1 MSEIKVNKISPRAAC
16 GTVTLG
22 DSGDTFTIPAGATIN
37 NQGTATNF
45 GPTGSV
51 SWQTTVKT
59 TTFTAVA
66 GEGYFVDTT
75 SGSITVN
82 LPAGTAGAVVGIK
95 DYANTFDTAS
105 VTVSPNGS
113 DKIAGVS
120 TSDGVLSTE
129 GIAVTIV
136 FVDST
141 KGWLVTDSGLQSD
154 LPTASYIAATGGNCV
169 ATVGDFKIHKFT
181 TPGTFCVSAV
191 GNSAGSNKVQ
201 IAVVGGGGGGTVD
214 NGGGGGGGG
223 IVFTPAPGAR
233 DIPVSV
239 QGYSITVGG
248 GASGG
253 SLPSGAGTQGNP
265 STAISLT
272 AVGGG
277 RGGIGNPCS
286 SAGQGTD
293 GGSGGGDGAY
303 DASSNPAGGAA
314 TQPTQPGS
322 SGSLGNGNAGGA
334 GGNSPHRSSGG
345 GGGAASA
352 GSKGSPPGGG
362 GPGGNGL
369 DITPVFGTSPQP
381 FYEPTNGLYGGGGGG
396 GQISL
401 GSTGPE
407 TGGAAGPGGGGI
419 GGGNSSGQS
428 PAGKGGNAVAS
439 TGGGGGGGAN
449 FGPSGNGGNGAG
461 GVVLIRYKF
470 QN

>member
-1 MSEIKVNKISPRAAC
+1 MSEIKVNKISPRS
-16 GTVTLG
+16 GTTVTLG
-22 DSGDTFTIPAGATIN
+22 DSGDTFTIPSGATIN

-59 TTFTAVA
+59 STFTAVA

-95 DYANTFDTAS
+95 DYANTFDTGA

-113 DKIAGVS
+113 DKIAGVN
-120 TSDGVLSTE
+120 TTDGILSTE

-154 LPTASYIAATGGNCV
+154 LPTAEYIAATGGNSV
-169 ATVGDFKIHKFT
+169 TTVGNFKVHKFSS
-181 TPGTFCVSAV
+181 PGTFCVSAV
-191 GNSAGSNKVQ
+191 GNSAGSNAVQ

-223 IVFTPAPGAR
+223 IVFTPAPGAS

-239 QGYSITVGG
+239 QGFPISVGG
-248 GASGG
+248 GAAGG
-253 SLPSGAGTQGNP
+253 TLPSGAGTQGNP
-265 STAISLT
+265 SSAISLT

-381 FYEPTNGLYGGGGGG
+381 FYEPSNGLYGGGGGG

-428 PAGKGGNAVAS
+428 PSGKGGNGVDN

-449 FGPSGNGGNGAG
+449 FGPSGNAGNGAS

>member
-1 MSEIKVNKISPRAAC
+1 MSEIKVNKISPRS
-16 GTVTLG
+16 GTTVTLG
-22 DSGDTFTIPAGATIN
+22 DSGDTFTIPSGATIN

-59 TTFTAVA
+59 STFTAVA

-95 DYANTFDTAS
+95 DYANTFDTGA

-113 DKIAGVS
+113 DKIAGVN
-120 TSDGVLSTE
+120 TTDGILSTE

-154 LPTASYIAATGGNCV
+154 LPTAEYIAATGGNSV
-169 ATVGDFKIHKFT
+169 TTVGNFKVHKFSS
-181 TPGTFCVSAV
+181 PGTFCVSAV
-191 GNSAGSNKVQ
+191 GNSAGSNAVQ

-223 IVFTPAPGAR
+223 IVFTPAPGAS

-239 QGYSITVGG
+239 QGFPISVGG
-248 GASGG
+248 GAAGG
-253 SLPSGAGTQGNP
+253 TLPSNAGTQGNP
-265 STAISLT
+265 SSAISLT

-381 FYEPTNGLYGGGGGG
+381 FYEPSNGLYGGGGGG

-428 PAGKGGNAVAS
+428 PSGKGGNGVDN

-449 FGPSGNGGNGAG
+449 FGPSGNAGNGAS